1 MVFTTTGAIHLATQ
15 SQGKMTRV
23 PSAILLVPS
32 GRYIL
37 NSKEIA
43 LLELFLQALNRLHS
57 TLICGTELLLEGNVR
72 YFKILTA
79 NSSFACCS
87 AMMKFWLNTFSN
99 KPSAR
104 FRSSYFC
111 SETAL
116 WLTTYPLSIYCLR
129 TEVAHFLKAV
139 A

>member
-1 MVFTTTGAIHLATQ
+1 MKRLIF
-15 SQGKMTRV
+15 
-23 PSAILLVPS
+23 
-32 GRYIL
+32 L

-43 LLELFLQALNRLHS
+43 LLELFLQALNSLHS
-57 TLICGTELLLEGNVR
+57 TLICGTELLLKRNVR
-72 YFKILTA
+72 YFKILIIVGIKGIQRICVILY
-79 NSSFACCS
+79 NSKQLFCLLF

-116 WLTTYPLSIYCLR
+116 
-129 TEVAHFLKAV
+129 
-139 A
+139 